1 MIMKTSLTRRIL
13 AATSLAIGF
22 GLAWGALAG
31 WIGSSALDAWSG
43 REGRRVEYLEVASDG
58 TPYIR
63 EIPLDNLSNVTY
75 RNLDGSARTVDDRKR
90 QTQPISLYGAREP
103 GGFWSSPG
111 WWGRIWAFANE
122 REPAAVWYLMTDG
135 GSPASGWFVGYERVS
150 NRRIGYIGLA
160 GFREQPVPPEERFP
174 LDANAGYAG
183 ASSSFHMGINT
194 NGSRTPPRIDPQD
207 VPPRLIYVA
216 SGNLV
221 RVVDLAE
228 GTTSTAFEAPAP
240 IASVGVPTLSTYY
253 GYEPPKEPIIL
264 VRAGGKVYSLD
275 RASKVVG
282 VVPLPAE
289 IGARDIVTWHAI
301 GDGRAVVTTNIA
313 PPDDEDAPRDVTNT
327 RVYQLAADGTIQN
340 FVDVALRNGA
350 GPQNESAAI
359 AILGIAMPSP
369 APMLAAQALIA
380 APNRP
385 EGYAGRLAKQL
396 RRAAPALAAVVLLS
410 LGLAAAAWKRSAAF
424 GLSRREQIAW
434 TALTAVFGV
443 PAFVGILLHRAW
455 PAREPCP
462 HCRANVPRD
471 RIACEACGTPFPAP
485 APRGTEIFA

>member
-1 MIMKTSLTRRIL
+1 MIMKTSLTRRVL

-31 WIGSSALDAWSG
+31 WIGSAAIESRAKT
-43 REGRRVEYLEVASDG
+43 EGMKYEYLEVAADG

-63 EIPLDNLSNVTY
+63 EIPRDNLSNATF
-75 RNLDGSARTVDDRKR
+75 RELDGRARTVDDRRR
-90 QTQPISLYGAREP
+90 QTQPVNLYGEREP

-111 WWGRIWAFANE
+111 WWGRMWAFVNE
-122 REPAAVWYLMTDG
+122 REPAAVWYLISD

-174 LDANAGYAG
+174 LEANAGYGG
-183 ASSSFHMGINT
+183 AFSSLHIGINT
-194 NGSRTPPRIDPQD
+194 NGAVTPPRPDPQD
-207 VPPRLIYVA
+207 VPPRLVYVA
-216 SGNLV
+216 SGNLL
-221 RVVDLAE
+221 RVVDLAD

-240 IASVGVPTLSTYY
+240 IASAGVPSLSTYY
-253 GYEPPKEPIIL
+253 GYEPPKEPLIL
-264 VRAGGKVYSLD
+264 VRAAGKVYKLD
-275 RASKVVG
+275 RAYKVVG
-282 VVPLPAE
+282 VVTLPAE
-289 IGARDIVTWHAI
+289 IGARDMVTWHAI
-301 GDGRAVVTTNIA
+301 DDGRAVVTTNLK
-313 PPDDEDAPRDVTNT
+313 PPDDEDYPRDVTNM
-327 RVYQLAADGTIQN
+327 RVYQVAADGTIQN
-340 FVDVALRNGA
+340 SVDVALRNGA
-350 GPQNESAAI
+350 GPQNEAA
-359 AILGIAMPSP
+359 AMAMLGIAMPSP
-369 APMLAAQALIA
+369 APMLAVQALIA
-380 APNRP
+380 TPIRP

-424 GLSRREQIAW
+424 GLSRREQIVWA
-434 TALTAVFGV
+434 ALTAVFGV
-443 PAFVGILLHRAW
+443 PAFVGFLLHRTW

-485 APRGTEIFA
+485 ALRGTEIFA